1 MEDDVG
7 ITILPWHRVGPQLLH
22 EENLICKLRSCA
34 CKGKF
39 KLPAFTLADF
49 ELFAFHFKIQLTI
62 SSGTGFLDPVG
73 QVADKIKEEI
83 SLRNTDD
90 LVSDLDKQT
99 KALAG
104 SQVQS
109 LPNILTEILGSCGRI
124 NLKSLKLKL
133 A

>member
-1 MEDDVG
+1 MSY
-7 ITILPWHRVGPQLLH
+7 LH
-22 EENLICKLRSCA
+22 
-34 CKGKF
+34 F
-39 KLPAFTLADF
+39 Y
-49 ELFAFHFKIQLTI
+49 FKIQLTI
-62 SSGTGFLDPVG
+62 SSGTGFLDPVS

-90 LVSDLDKQT
+90 LVSDLDKET
-99 KALAG
+99 EALAG